1 MNQKQTER
9 LADVRQQGIDALKG
23 LSERLNSEQSI
34 LDCTDV
40 AGLEEEEI
48 KALFSYIRVEW
59 RRRTGL
65 HNFIKI
71 DTFDDDGNLRGR
83 ISGYFDDDGNLRGRI
98 SGDTDN
104 VPNSKPIS
112 GGEKSKPPENDNKN
126 LFPLVAVAG
135 LMTVTGLL
143 LLYQHSPA
151 SSPNKPV
158 VVIQKSSSTIPILET
173 NKLIVGVLGDTER
186 YSKLESYLKHK
197 CGDRVQIQFEGS
209 SKTDYQK
216 AKDKIASNEWD
227 IVFTLSPAISIAA
240 KDNGY
245 AWAAKMFANKPPF
258 YQSVLFVRA
267 DSPIRS
273 LEDIK
278 PKTVIALGDFN
289 SASSFYMPSYT
300 LYGKKL
306 TVERGHRGQEIREM
320 VKSGKADIG
329 AAAYGDIISYNNSGF
344 RIIHKSRNIP
354 GSGVYLSPKL
364 SPQDRQTLTDAL
376 RQAPRLVKDDKQA
389 NYEAGEEPDYS
400 PFRQITN
407 RVESILTCVDWKQKQ
422 IAFYCPEKD
431 TGIAG
436 KVISALP
443 SSTDSN
449 QAHLE
454 LRISDRQT
462 YRVLLPLSLINQIPG
477 GGSLLNLKNKQ
488 VRLIDVKPSKGSDD
502 KLKIKID
509 RASQIKIQQ

>member
-1 MNQKQTER
+1 MNQVKTKTTER
-9 LADVRQQGIDALKG
+9 LADVREQGIDALKG
-23 LSERLNSEQSI
+23 LSKRLNNEQSI

-40 AGLEEEEI
+40 AGLEEEELE
-48 KALFSYIRVEW
+48 ALFHYIRVEW
-59 RRRTGL
+59 CRRMEL
-65 HNFIKI
+65 CNFIETE
-71 DTFDDDGNLRGR
+71 TFDGNLRGR
-83 ISGYFDDDGNLRGRI
+83 ISEYTENR
-98 SGDTDN
+98 SST
-104 VPNSKPIS
+104 KPPS
-112 GGEKSKPPENDNKN
+112 NGEKKEYIPVNPAENNKKN
-126 LFPLVAVAG
+126 LFLLVSIAG
-135 LMTVTGLL
+135 LMTVVGLL
-143 LLYQHSPA
+143 LLYQYSYT
-151 SSPNKPV
+151 SSSNKPV
-158 VVIQKSSSTIPILET
+158 VIVQKPSSTIPILET

-186 YSKLESYLKHK
+186 YSNLESYLKHK
-197 CGDRVQIQFEGS
+197 FGDRVQIKFEGS

-245 AWAAKMFANKPPF
+245 TWAAKMFANKPPF

-306 TVERGHRGQEIREM
+306 TVDRGHRGQEIREM
-320 VKSGKADIG
+320 VKLGKADVG
-329 AAAYGDIISYNNSGF
+329 AAAYGDIILYNNSGF
-344 RIIHKSRNIP
+344 RIIHKSRDIP

-364 SPQDRQTLTDAL
+364 SQQDRETLTGAL
-376 RQAPRLVKDDKQA
+376 LQAPPSVKDNKQA

-422 IAFYCPEKD
+422 IAFYCSEKE
-431 TGIAG
+431 TGITG

-443 SSTDSN
+443 SLTDSN

-454 LRISDRQT
+454 LRISDNQT
-462 YRVLLPLSLINQIPG
+462 YRVLFPLALINQIPG

-488 VRLIDVKPSKGSDD
+488 VRLIDVKPSKGSDG

-509 RASQIKIQQ
+509 RTSQIKVQH